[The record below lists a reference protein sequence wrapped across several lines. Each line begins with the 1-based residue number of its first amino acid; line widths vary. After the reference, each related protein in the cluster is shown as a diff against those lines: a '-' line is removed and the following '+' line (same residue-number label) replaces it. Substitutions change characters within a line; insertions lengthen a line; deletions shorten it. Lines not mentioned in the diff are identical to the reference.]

1 MQRVCDIGTLSK
13 AESHL
18 ETSMQRDCDM
28 GTLGKAESEKPL
40 FKEKAGL
47 DHVRFRYER
56 KGVSAVKYFC
66 LRSKHFVI

>member
-28 GTLGKAESEKPL
+28 GTLGKAESYL
-40 FKEKAGL
+40 G
-47 DHVRFRYER
+47 DVRE
-56 KGVSAVKYFC
+56 
-66 LRSKHFVI
+66 

>member
-28 GTLGKAESEKPL
+28 GTLGKAESSWERQLSAPGAFL
-40 FKEKAGL
+40 GL
-47 DHVRFRYER
+47 TCPNTF
-56 KGVSAVKYFC
+56 
-66 LRSKHFVI
+66 